1 MPKPGKKKDK
11 KKDDAPAAAAA
22 PEQME
27 TDEMKQ
33 MRQALRLMKQET
45 INEKKLLNDFQQQ
58 KEKIEKFWTMA
69 KKKRDD
75 LKMLFRNKLR
85 QKQDLEEK
93 HAFEL
98 KLYKQK
104 VKHLLHEQQAHMTDV
119 RFDSETLLTILQNE
133 QRDRTHELN
142 VNLRSIK
149 VVSKEKERSHYDLV
163 KSLKMEQEKDIMA
176 LRQEYERKSEDLKNT
191 YEKKMKTVR
200 DGCDEKRKENVAKI
214 EMRKTKHIQQL
225 MQHHKLEFEKIKN
238 YYRDITHANL
248 DLIKTLKEEVGDMKK
263 KEQGVQ
269 KEVSDISRINKK
281 LSKPLQKNRK
291 LVEDLQKKLQIYERD
306 LVQLEET
313 KDALVVLEEK
323 NKNFSWDLEIL
334 EQKYEKLKEEKY
346 ELKQKL
352 EDTVYNV
359 QQKTGFKN
367 LILEKK
373 LEAMAQD
380 LEKTESALAEIL
392 ASTNLQ
398 PDIIGDIKHNLED
411 VLMSKN
417 KQIQKLEDT
426 LADLKNRYSQAITVY
441 EGKLVEHNIPPEE
454 MGFTPLRRV

>member
-1 MPKPGKKKDK
+1 MPKKPKKEAEAK
-11 KKDDAPAAAAA
+11 PATAV
-22 PEQME
+22 PEHME

-58 KEKIEKFWTMA
+58 KEKIEKFWTME
-69 KKKRDD
+69 KKRRDD

-98 KLYKQK
+98 KIYKQK

-119 RFDSETLLTILQNE
+119 RFDSESLLTILQDG
-133 QRDRTHELN
+133 QRDVQHELN
-142 VNLRSIK
+142 TNLRTIK
-149 VVSKEKERSHYDLV
+149 VVKKETELAHYDLI
-163 KSLKMEQEKDIMA
+163 KSIKTEQEKSIMA
-176 LRQEYERKSEDLKNT
+176 LRQEYERKSHDLKNT
-191 YEKKMKTVR
+191 FEKKMKTVR
-200 DGCDEKRKENVAKI
+200 DRCDEKRKENVTKI
-214 EMRKTKHIQQL
+214 ESHKTKHIQNL
-225 MQHHKLEFEKIKN
+225 MAHHKTEFEKIKN

-269 KEVSDISRINKK
+269 KEVMDISRINKK

-291 LVEDLQKKLQIYERD
+291 LVEDLQKKLQVYERD
-306 LVQLEET
+306 LIHLDET
-313 KDALVVLEEK
+313 KESLVVLEET

-334 EQKYEKLKEEKY
+334 EQKFEKLKEERD

-352 EDTVYNV
+352 EETIYNV
-359 QQKTGFKN
+359 QQKVGFKN

-426 LADLKNRYSQAITVY
+426 LADLKQSYARAIQLY

-454 MGFTPLRRV
+454 VGFTPVRRF

>member
-1 MPKPGKKKDK
+1 MPKAGKGGKKKEEEP
-11 KKDDAPAAAAA
+11 KDEGVD
-22 PEQME
+22 ETME

-33 MRQALRLMKQET
+33 MRTALRLMKQET

-69 KKKRDD
+69 KKERDD
-75 LKMLFRNKLR
+75 LKMQFRNKLR

-98 KLYKQK
+98 KIYKQK

-119 RFDSETLLTILQNE
+119 RYDSETLLTILQGD
-133 QRDRTHELN
+133 QRDVQHEQS

-149 VVSKEKERSHYDLV
+149 VVNKETELAHYDLI
-163 KSLKMEQEKDIMA
+163 KSIKTEQEKNIMA
-176 LRQEYERKSEDLKNT
+176 LRQEYERKAEDLKNT

-200 DGCDEKRKENVAKI
+200 DACDEKRKENVSKI
-214 EMRKTKHIQQL
+214 EAKKTKHIQQL
-225 MQHHKLEFEKIKN
+225 MAHHKTEFDKIKN

-281 LSKPLQKNRK
+281 LSKPLQRNRK
-291 LVEDLQKKLQIYERD
+291 LVDDLQKKLSIYERD
-306 LVQLEET
+306 LVHLEET
-313 KDALVVLEEK
+313 KEKLTVLEGR

-334 EQKYEKLKEEKY
+334 EQKYEKLREEKD
-346 ELKQKL
+346 ELAQRL
-352 EDTVYNV
+352 QDTIYNV
-359 QQKTGFKN
+359 QQKTGFRN
-367 LILEKK
+367 LILERK

-398 PDIIGDIKHNLED
+398 PEIIGDIKHNLED
-411 VLMSKN
+411 VLMAKN

-426 LADLKNRYSQAITVY
+426 LADNKQRYAHAITLY
-441 EGKLVEHNIPPEE
+441 EGKLVEFNIPPEE
-454 MGFTPLRRV
+454 VGFTPVRQF

>member
-1 MPKPGKKKDK
+1 MPPKKKK
-11 KKDDAPAAAAA
+11 EEAKPAAAAV

-33 MRQALRLMKQET
+33 MRTALRLMKQET

-58 KEKIEKFWTMA
+58 KEKIEKFWTME

-98 KLYKQK
+98 KIYKQK

-119 RFDSETLLTILQNE
+119 RFDSEALLTILQGG
-133 QRDRTHELN
+133 QRNVQHELN
-142 VNLRSIK
+142 TNLRSIK
-149 VVSKEKERSHYDLV
+149 VVNKEMELSHYALI
-163 KSLKMEQEKDIMA
+163 KSIKTEQEKNIMA
-176 LRQEYERKSEDLKNT
+176 LRQEYERKSEELKNT
-191 YEKKMKTVR
+191 FEKKMKTVR
-200 DGCDEKRKENVAKI
+200 DRCDEKRKENVAKI
-214 EMRKTKHIQQL
+214 ETQKTKHIQNL
-225 MQHHKLEFEKIKN
+225 MAFHKLEFDKIKN

-248 DLIKTLKEEVGDMKK
+248 DLIKTLKEEVGDMQK

-269 KEVSDISRINKK
+269 KEVMDISRINKK

-291 LVEDLQKKLQIYERD
+291 LVEDLQKKLQVYERD
-306 LVQLEET
+306 LIHLEET
-313 KDALVVLEEK
+313 KQTLVVLEEK

-334 EQKYEKLKEEKY
+334 EQKFEKLQEERD
-346 ELKQKL
+346 ELKTKL
-352 EDTVYNV
+352 EDTIYSV

-426 LADLKNRYSQAITVY
+426 LADLKQRYAHAITKY

-454 MGFTPLRRV
+454 VGFTPVRRF